1 MNTFRITLT
10 LTSRKPRLDQ
20 VLLEALRL
28 QTRNLQLK
36 NISRSAFK
44 ALFNAKKIQIKGQN
58 ATPSSALASGTT
70 DVDIIGYTDDV

>member
-1 MNTFRITLT
+1 MNAFRITLT
-10 LTSRKPRLDQ
+10 LTTRKPRLDQ

-58 ATPSSALASGTT
+58 ATPSSHLAAGTT
-70 DVDIIGYTDDV
+70 DIDILGFSDDT